1 MRTLLIAGK
10 SAREHLRNP
19 ALPLL
24 ALGLGPFFVVLV
36 WLFFPS
42 GGNTTYPVVV
52 VEAGSQADREAVE
65 GTVRAMERFAPSD
78 GPPVL
83 RVTRVADAGRARAE
97 VTDRRAIV
105 FVEFPGGYAEAL
117 AAAGAAATNGVPVVL
132 GGDLGNPLYPVAA
145 IMAHEAVS
153 RHVGE
158 VTGRPAVVRLS
169 EVPLGISGSRT
180 EFESY
185 VPGVLVFAI
194 GLTMFSAAVA
204 VAQEVEGGT
213 IRRLVRTPL
222 RSAELLGGIT
232 VTQLGIGLGAGAASL
247 VTASLLGFRPA
258 GPIGLVAV
266 VWLLAC
272 LAVIGIG
279 LVVGALAR
287 SVAQAFLLANFPF
300 GVFMFLSGTMFPV
313 RGVPLATLA
322 GEEVNLLDVL
332 PPRHAVNALNSLITY
347 GSTDIGYELV
357 MLAVL
362 SVGFFLLGAG
372 VFRHRHL
379 RTPA

>member
-1 MRTLLIAGK
+1 MRTLLIASK

-24 ALGLGPFFVVLV
+24 ALGLGPFFVLLM

-52 VEAGSQADREAVE
+52 VEAASREDRDAVE
-65 GTVRAMERFAPSD
+65 STIRAMERFAPAD

-83 RVTRVADAGRARAE
+83 RVSRVADAGRAQAE
-97 VTDRRAIV
+97 VAARRAIAY
-105 FVEFPGGYAEAL
+105 VEFPEGYAPAL
-117 AAAGAAATNGVPVVL
+117 AAAGADAARQVPVVL

-145 IMAHEAVS
+145 ILAHEAVAG
-153 RHVGE
+153 HVGE
-158 VTGRPAVVRLS
+158 VTGRPAVVALA

-194 GLTMFSAAVA
+194 GLTMFSAAVG
-204 VAQEVEGGT
+204 VAQEVEGRT

-222 RSAELLGGIT
+222 RSADLLGGIT
-232 VTQLGIGLGAGAASL
+232 LVQLGIGLGAGAASL
-247 VTASLLGFRPA
+247 VTATVLGFRPA
-258 GPIGLVAV
+258 GPVGLVGL

-313 RGVPLATLA
+313 RGVALFTVG

-357 MLAVL
+357 MLGAL
-362 SVGFFLLGAG
+362 SAGFFLLGAG
-372 VFRHRHL
+372 LFHHRHL
-379 RTPA
+379 RTPR